1 MVFKFHNVIRL
12 ILLYHK
18 YFKSLVIM
26 ASGKFC
32 PFIGKKCVEH
42 KCALYTSIQ
51 GYNHNTGQDV
61 NQWGC
66 SLTFLPMLSIEI
78 AAKENQTGAAIE
90 SLRNEFQSSNRTNQK
105 MYMNALKTRVVP
117 VNVKLEGGDTTYLP
131 SPNQL

>member
-1 MVFKFHNVIRL
+1 
-12 ILLYHK
+12 
-18 YFKSLVIM
+18 M

-42 KCALYTSIQ
+42 KCALYTNIQ

-105 MYMNALKTRVVP
+105 LYMNALKTRVVP

-131 SPNQL
+131 PTS